1 MKTDPIFIPRS
12 RIGNWAVRYSTW
24 GLSGK
29 ALGIFLLLLV
39 LGSLVGSFYLNQA
52 SKTTAAGLEIAR
64 LTSER
69 EYWRQENASLR
80 KQIANMESVT
90 RIRRRAA
97 ELGFVEPDAVE
108 YLVVECPPLE
118 HSDGESL
125 APSPWAERASV
136 APQSAESADWW
147 GNLVSHFHSWMSLQR

>member
-29 ALGIFLLLLV
+29 ALGVFLLLLV

-52 SKTTAAGLEIAR
+52 SKTTAAGLEIAG
-64 LTSER
+64 LTRER
-69 EYWRQENASLR
+69 EYWRQENANLR
-80 KQIANMESVT
+80 KQIANMESVM

-97 ELGFVEPDAVE
+97 ELGFVEPEAVE
-108 YLVVECPPLE
+108 YLLVQCSPLE
-118 HSDGESL
+118 KSSSESL
-125 APSPWAERASV
+125 APSPWAERESV
-136 APQSAESADWW
+136 APQPAESADWW
-147 GNLVSHFHSWMSLQR
+147 GDLVAHFHSWMSLQR